1 MQMFV
6 PWMKMIVTMNVKG
19 CVLCNFEPTNG
30 KLGLYSLVPN
40 PSLPW
45 DNLSMYFVRGL
56 SMSKRGHE
64 VDRFICKMIPCN
76 KQAIA
81 E

>member
-1 MQMFV
+1 MHMFV

-19 CVLCNFEPTNG
+19 CVLCNFETTNR
-30 KLGLYSLVPN
+30 KLKLYSPEPN
-40 PSLPW
+40 TTLPW
-45 DNLSMYFVRGL
+45 DNFSMYFVKGL

-64 VDRFICKMIPCN
+64 VDMFIRKMIPCN
-76 KQAIA
+76 KHAIV